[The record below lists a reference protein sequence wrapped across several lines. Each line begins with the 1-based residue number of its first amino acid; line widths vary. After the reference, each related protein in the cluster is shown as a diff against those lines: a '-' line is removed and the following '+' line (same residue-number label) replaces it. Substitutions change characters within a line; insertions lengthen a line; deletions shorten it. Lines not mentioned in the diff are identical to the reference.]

1 MRKTWGPSGLGRLF
15 TSSKPWALLL
25 DGEQFTLDVD
35 SRARS
40 GSVLLLDALTVQAGA
55 FWATVE
61 VHGKNGQVLRLDGI
75 PNARASQLK
84 AEVDA
89 SIAVVRRRLLVAEL
103 GKQFGPALEQVVG
116 WVSTTLRACAER
128 LRTRGWLTHEFKEQA
143 SATKPTGLEKLLAE
157 PEIAQLLSKRSKEDQ
172 ESVAAWRKPFSSIA
186 DDMNKHHLAK
196 ELVES
201 RSFFDT
207 VEKSPLTKE
216 QAEAVINFD
225 SRVLLVAS
233 AGSGKT
239 STMVAKAG
247 YALSKGY
254 FAPDRMLLLAFNNV
268 AVAELRER
276 INARLGPLGLP
287 AEVVVA
293 KTFHAFGLDV
303 IGKATGK
310 RPSLAPWVETGRD
323 QEALLEMVD
332 DIKGVDPAFRAQW
345 DLFRLVFGQ
354 DLPKFGKEAANPE
367 AWDKAASRDGF
378 WTLNDEV
385 VRSRGEL
392 VIANWLFYN
401 GVKYVYE
408 GPYKFDTA
416 DAQHRQYR
424 PDFYLP
430 DADTYLEHWALDA
443 NGEPP
448 AEFAGYKEGMAW
460 KKRVH
465 AERGTRLLETT
476 MAQLWSGQAFGHLER
491 ELTKL
496 GLQLDPDPDRE
507 APGRQPIESPRLA
520 RTIRSFLTHAK
531 SNRLATADLRKRLED
546 GVAGQF
552 RYRHEMFL
560 SLFERLWARWEDRL
574 RAEKV
579 IDFEDM
585 LNAAADCLEQDR
597 WASPYEL
604 VMVDEFQDAS
614 QARARVVSGLVS
626 RPGRYLFAVG
636 DDWQSINRFAG
647 ADLSVMTDFEGR
659 FGKAVTLK
667 LETTFRCPQSLCDIS
682 SSFVQK
688 NPKQLRKTVRSPKPN
703 VDEPIRVVSVLEET
717 ETRSA
722 VEAVVASIAGKN
734 SEVGR
739 KASVFVLGRYRRDE
753 SYLPRQFDAS
763 RVDVEFI
770 TVHSSKGL
778 EADHV
783 IVPRVTAET
792 LGFPSRVIDDP
803 VLQLAMPGGDS
814 HEFAEERRLFYVAMT
829 RARQTVTLV
838 TVARRE
844 SVFISELVRDYG
856 LRVKDIDGE
865 ESSAE
870 VCPACRTGFLVPRR
884 GPYGGF
890 FGCSNYPRCKQTR
903 RVGAGSVG
911 IYSERRRAARR

>member
-1 MRKTWGPSGLGRLF
+1 M
-15 TSSKPWALLL
+15 
-25 DGEQFTLDVD
+25 
-35 SRARS
+35 
-40 GSVLLLDALTVQAGA
+40 
-55 FWATVE
+55 
-61 VHGKNGQVLRLDGI
+61 
-75 PNARASQLK
+75 
-84 AEVDA
+84 
-89 SIAVVRRRLLVAEL
+89 
-103 GKQFGPALEQVVG
+103 
-116 WVSTTLRACAER
+116 
-128 LRTRGWLTHEFKEQA
+128 
-143 SATKPTGLEKLLAE
+143 SATKPMGFDKLLAE

-186 DDMNKHHLAK
+186 DDMNERHLAR

-201 RSFFDT
+201 RPFFDT
-207 VEKSPLTKE
+207 VEKSPLTNE

-225 SRVLLVAS
+225 GRVLLVAS

-254 FAPDRMLLLAFNNV
+254 FAPDRMLVLAFNND
-268 AVAELRER
+268 AAAELRER

-287 AEVVVA
+287 AEQVVA

-323 QEALLEMVD
+323 QDALLEMVD
-332 DIKGVDPAFRAQW
+332 DIKGVDPVFRAQW

-378 WTLNDEV
+378 WTLNNEV

-401 GVKYVYE
+401 GVQYVYE
-408 GPYKFDTA
+408 GPYKVDTA

-430 DADTYLEHWALDA
+430 DADAYLEHWALDA

-460 KKRVH
+460 KRRVH
-465 AERGTRLLETT
+465 AEQGTRLLETT
-476 MAQLWSGQAFGHLER
+476 MAQLWSGQAFGYLER

-496 GLQLDPDPDRE
+496 GIQLDPNPDRE

-520 RTIRSFLTHAK
+520 RTVRSFLTHAK
-531 SNRLATADLRKRLED
+531 SNRLTIADLRRRLEE
-546 GVAGQF
+546 GAAGQF
-552 RYRHEMFL
+552 RHRHEMFL
-560 SLFERLWARWEDRL
+560 SLFEKLWTRWEERL

-614 QARARVVSGLVS
+614 QARTRLVAGLVS
-626 RPGRYLFAVG
+626 KHGRHLFAVG

-667 LETTFRCPQSLCDIS
+667 LEKTFRCPQALCDIS
-682 SSFVQK
+682 SAFVQK
-688 NPKQLRKTVRSPKPN
+688 NPRQLRKTVRSSKS
-703 VDEPIRVVSVLEET
+703 DIAEPIRIVSVLDET

-722 VEAVVASIAGKN
+722 VEAVVASIA
-734 SEVGR
+734 SEPADAGR
-739 KASVFVLGRYRRDE
+739 KPSVFVLGRYRRDE
-753 SYLPRQFDAS
+753 AYLPRLYDAS
-763 RVDVEFI
+763 RVDVEFT

-778 EADHV
+778 ESDHV
-783 IVPRVTAET
+783 IIPRVTAET

-803 VLQLAMPGGDS
+803 VLQLAMPGGDA
-814 HEFAEERRLFYVAMT
+814 HEFAEERRLFYVALT

-838 TVARRE
+838 TVTRKE
-844 SVFISELVRDYG
+844 SAFISELVREHG
-856 LRVKDIDGE
+856 LRIKNVNGE
-865 ESSAE
+865 ESGVE
-870 VCPACRTGFLVPRR
+870 VCPACGVGFLVPRR
-884 GPYGGF
+884 GPYGSF
-890 FGCSNYPRCKQTR
+890 LGCSTYPRCKQTR
-903 RVGAGSVG
+903 KLQSDSVG
-911 IYSERRRAARR
+911 TSPVRRRSPRR